1 MKIWVC
7 PTKPPSTANGKYLM
21 EKYPD
26 RWELAD
32 NTTTEHHVHQ
42 LFEYFGGGPGDEDG
56 LQVDCVVF
64 NQLFGYPDAFWTD
77 PDCEPIIY
85 SNKEFFTKFI
95 PANLDKSQNMDD
107 VMFYYKKSKLLITG
121 HHYEFSYCPCGH
133 QNPPELAFEG
143 GFMWSK
149 AIPKMF
155 FSPGDYRT
163 FLPNMGRIR
172 DPAIHAQQWQEVMK
186 WDYEYA
192 TGHHDPPTVCGPID
206 DDEIM
211 KDLKGYMKHQ
221 LEESGE
227 LYNDPQPGSWWPW
240 KYSNGLYKLLA
251 AEPGMCSA
259 LGNFIRG
266 SDTPSYFTNLVLL
279 GDLVAR
285 ARKSHQLICFCLP
298 FICRISQVIR
308 KSMDR
313 GRSNGLEAADTAR
326 TVTRRNKMFWLSSF
340 HRSMLMSVAR
350 AYAFVFLL

>member
-1 MKIWVC
+1 MVLHQCPFTRYWYDAFPTMKCWVC

-21 EKYPD
+21 ENYPD

-77 PDCEPIIY
+77 PDAEPTMY

-95 PANLDKSQNMDD
+95 PANLDKSQNIDD
-107 VMFYYKKSKLLITG
+107 VMFYHKKSKLLITG

-143 GFMWSK
+143 GFMWTK

-211 KDLKGYMKHQ
+211 KDLKGHMKHQ

-240 KYSNGLYKLLA
+240 KYSNGLHKLLA
-251 AEPGMCSA
+251 AEPGMC
-259 LGNFIRG
+259 
-266 SDTPSYFTNLVLL
+266 T
-279 GDLVAR
+279 
-285 ARKSHQLICFCLP
+285 
-298 FICRISQVIR
+298 
-308 KSMDR
+308 
-313 GRSNGLEAADTAR
+313 
-326 TVTRRNKMFWLSSF
+326 SSKCPY
-340 HRSMLMSVAR
+340 ST
-350 AYAFVFLL
+350 